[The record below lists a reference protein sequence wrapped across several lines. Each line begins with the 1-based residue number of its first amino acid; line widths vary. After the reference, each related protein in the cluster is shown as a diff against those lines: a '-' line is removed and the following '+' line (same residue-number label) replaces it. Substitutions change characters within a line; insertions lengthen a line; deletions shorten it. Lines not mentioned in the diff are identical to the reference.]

1 MTKKIVLAAR
11 YSLDWRRQ
19 KWKGEAA
26 RKLLSTRRDSTKRK
40 K

>member
-26 RKLLSTRRDSTKRK
+26 RKLPRDSTKRK